1 MHQAFALIRQLGLRC
16 HHTVSFGRTLCAI
29 AASPQSPAAMW
40 SVPPQDDPEE
50 RCNRLISLYEL
61 QIQELE
67 ATKATPYWDGETLGV
82 FCSALAAS
90 QPASPSRAAH
100 PPPPLCA
107 AVQVT
112 AVL

>member
-1 MHQAFALIRQLGLRC
+1 
-16 HHTVSFGRTLCAI
+16 
-29 AASPQSPAAMW
+29 MW
-40 SVPPQDDPEE
+40 SMPQQDEPEE

-67 ATKATPYWDGETLGV
+67 ATRATPYWDGEMLGV
-82 FCSALAAS
+82 FCSGLMPLTCAGARS
-90 QPASPSRAAH
+90 QPARSRAAH
-100 PPPPLCA
+100 QLPPLCA